1 MCLVSLVDNSLIG
14 KLSVILIRANATFF
28 FIVLCSTSF
37 SFNPKVGTAF
47 RKECGTV
54 FMQPVVV
61 HFVHKGGKYN
71 NGNPLGNFQYANAKL
86 AKINNFA
93 WKMITKQLFG
103 SLSRDSSVKWFFGL
117 IQSMLCR
124 K

>member
-14 KLSVILIRANATFF
+14 KLSVILIRELTPRF
-28 FIVLCSTSF
+28 FINLCLTSF
-37 SFNPKVGTAF
+37 SFIPKVRKAF
-47 RKECGTV
+47 RKEYGTV

-86 AKINNFA
+86 
-93 WKMITKQLFG
+93 MIK
-103 SLSRDSSVKWFFGL
+103 K
-117 IQSMLCR
+117 
-124 K
+124 